1 MQLKKLHHTYRPLII
16 QEGNIESYDGLSLS
30 TRYWIPKHAEASSLL
45 IIVHGIGEHIARY
58 QHLAEFLTRQGVVMA
73 GYDMRG
79 HGLSEGPR
87 AYVRRWSDYISDL
100 KVFVENTL
108 KNWQDLPVFY
118 LGHSLGGLILT
129 DFLIKYN
136 PTVTGVILSSPALKV
151 SEDLSPILQ
160 KLAPVLS
167 ALVPKLKTVPLDVQ
181 HISRDSSV
189 VQHYKNDP
197 FIYHDGVRA
206 RTGGE
211 VLKATKRLQASISQF
226 HYPVL
231 LMHGTA
237 DKLTDPEGSRAFYN
251 AISSEDKSL
260 DLMEGWYHELM
271 NEPGKDQILK
281 RISSWISNRGA

>member
-1 MQLKKLHHTYRPLII
+1 MIT
-16 QEGNIESYDGLSLS
+16 QEGSIETYDGLNLS
-30 TRYWIPKHAEASSLL
+30 TRYWIPEHSTVSSLL

-58 QHLAEFLTRQGVVMA
+58 HHLAECLTQQGVVIA

-100 KVFVENTL
+100 NVLVNDTL

-129 DFLIKYN
+129 DFLIKYE
-136 PTVTGVILSSPALKV
+136 PKVTGVILSSPALKV
-151 SEDLSPILQ
+151 SEDLSPVLQ

-167 ALVPKLKTVPLDVQ
+167 ALVPKLKTVPLDTQ
-181 HISRDSSV
+181 HISRDPLV
-189 VQHYKNDP
+189 VQRYENDP
-197 FIYHDGVRA
+197 LIYHDGVRA

-211 VLKATKRLQASISQF
+211 VLKATKQLQSRISRF
-226 HYPVL
+226 RYPVL

-237 DKLTDPEGSRAFYN
+237 DQLTDPEGSRAFYHT
-251 AISSEDKSL
+251 ISSEDKAL
-260 DLMEGWYHELM
+260 DLLEGWYHELI
-271 NEPGKDQILK
+271 NEPGKDEVLK
-281 RISSWISNRGA
+281 RISSWISDRRT

>member
-1 MQLKKLHHTYRPLII
+1 MIV

-30 TRYWIPKHAEASSLL
+30 TRYWAPEHLKASSLL

-58 QHLAEFLTRQGVVMA
+58 QHLAEVLTQQGVVVA

-79 HGLSEGPR
+79 HGLSEGLR
-87 AYVRRWSDYISDL
+87 AYVHRWSDYISDL
-100 KVFVENTL
+100 KIFVDDAL
-108 KNWQDLPVFY
+108 KHRQDVPVFY

-129 DFLIKYN
+129 DFLLKYD
-136 PTVTGVILSSPALKV
+136 PALSGVILSSPALKV
-151 SEDLSPILQ
+151 SEDLSPLLQ

-167 ALVPKLKTVPLDVQ
+167 ALVPKLKTVPLDTQ
-181 HISRDSSV
+181 HISRDPAV
-189 VQHYKNDP
+189 VKSYENDP
-197 FIYHDGVRA
+197 LIYHDGVRA

-211 VLKATKRLQASISQF
+211 VLKATKRLQSSIPQF
-226 HYPVL
+226 KYPVL

-237 DKLTDPEGSRAFYN
+237 DKLTDPEGSRAFYK

-271 NEPGKDQILK
+271 NEPGKEQILQ
-281 RISSWISNRGA
+281 RITSWMSKHGANGPA